1 MTLMPT
7 SPDEWWQPAIFPV
20 LDRLVVRLI
29 GEIALA
35 RLNEVDDLT
44 DEEWES
50 VRDFV
55 GYVRSR
61 RSGR

>member
-1 MTLMPT
+1 MLAGYIMPGELEN
-7 SPDEWWQPAIFPV
+7 P
-20 LDRLVVRLI
+20 I

-61 RSGR
+61 RAGR